1 MTNTRTALTTA
12 ACLVGLA
19 VGTGTA
25 AAEQIRI
32 AGNFPAN
39 HSSSLAIDRFEK
51 QVEEATNGDLQVDVF
66 PAMQLGGAGENVDQ
80 VRSGAIFATWIGT
93 AYLSRIVPELEA
105 VSLPFLF
112 DGREQAFEVIDGEVG
127 DRLAAELG
135 EKGFETL
142 GWMELGARHV
152 TNSQRP
158 LETMADFEGLK
169 IRLQPNETHIATF
182 NAVGANP
189 VSMDIKEVYSALQ
202 QHVLDGQENPY
213 TIIRTRNFEEV
224 QSHLSDTSHF
234 FDFIVVAANQNR
246 FEALPPEHR
255 KVVREAM
262 ADAVA
267 FQRERAATQSEKA
280 LAALKEKMT
289 FTPLP
294 DDTRAALRGATS
306 GVVDRVRER
315 TGDGIV
321 DLVLSKVE

>member
-112 DGREQAFEVIDGEVG
+112 DGRGQAFEVIDGEVG

-135 EKGFETL
+135 GKGFETL

-213 TIIRTRNFEEV
+213 TIIGTRNFEEV

-234 FDFIVVAANQNR
+234 FDFIVVAANQDR
-246 FEALPPEHR
+246 FEALSPEHQ
-255 KVVREAM
+255 KVVRQAM

-294 DDTRAALRGATS
+294 DDTRAALREATS

-315 TGDGIV
+315 TGDEIV